1 MRTLTLGFA
10 AILCACLGLPPE
22 AVAQDTLTLGTWN
35 IEHLGTGGRGFGG
48 GFGAG
53 SLPRRTDAQLQEIA
67 RFIEDTVQADVLAL
81 QEIAITRVVEDVS
94 RSAQLDTIV
103 TELGDGWA
111 YFLPSIADVPT
122 DANNLF
128 NAILWNGNRVNRLNT
143 FAMDLPDD
151 ELAGEPLFKRQPV
164 VGYFEALR
172 NGQGTNDFVM
182 VGVHLASG
190 QTNDENH
197 LIAMV
202 LLEHGLSAALAAHEV
217 QESDRIILGDFN
229 DNPYATSSTG
239 RRRFSNALY
248 THMEFKRYEDL
259 VTEDFHSTRMD
270 DNLTSVIDHVLV
282 NSSVRLDMPSPATAS
297 IFLPGNGDSATFG
310 AWRGTFSDHFP
321 ISFTLNVRTSDTDVD
336 FDGPDQ

>member
-1 MRTLTLGFA
+1 
-10 AILCACLGLPPE
+10 
-22 AVAQDTLTLGTWN
+22 
-35 IEHLGTGGRGFGG
+35 
-48 GFGAG
+48 
-53 SLPRRTDAQLQEIA
+53 
-67 RFIEDTVQADVLAL
+67 
-81 QEIAITRVVEDVS
+81 
-94 RSAQLDTIV
+94 
-103 TELGDGWA
+103 
-111 YFLPSIADVPT
+111 
-122 DANNLF
+122 LF

-202 LLEHGLSAALAAHEV
+202 LLEHGLSAALAANEV

-297 IFLPGNGDSATFG
+297 IFLPGNGDSTTFG